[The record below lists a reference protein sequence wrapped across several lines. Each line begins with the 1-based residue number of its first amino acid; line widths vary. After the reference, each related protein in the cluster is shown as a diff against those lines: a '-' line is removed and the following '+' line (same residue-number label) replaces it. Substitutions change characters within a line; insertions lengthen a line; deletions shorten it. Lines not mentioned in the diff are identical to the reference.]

1 MDEAKAILI
10 KTLNEA
16 ISLEYGALFL
26 LPQHI
31 AQVEDE
37 ETKRQLRMIMEME
50 LEHAEK
56 TAQMIYSLGAEPKA
70 DLPQLRVRSGLKEIL
85 EAHIAGERAAISIYT
100 RAAGQA
106 GGHPEMRA
114 MLDELRREEEGHLR
128 LLQRTLERVASA

>member
-1 MDEAKAILI
+1 MDETRAMLI
-10 KTLNEA
+10 RTLNEA

-37 ETKRQLRMIMEME
+37 ETKRQLRLIMDME

-70 DLPQLRVRSGLKEIL
+70 DLPQLRVRSGLRPIL
-85 EAHIAGERAAISIYT
+85 EAHVAGEKAAISIYT

-106 GGHPEMRA
+106 GDYPEMRA
-114 MLDELRREEEGHLR
+114 KLEELRGEEEGHLR
-128 LLQRTLERVASA
+128 LLQRTLERIAAA